1 MQEDVQGLS
10 SVSWAHV
17 AEQVYIREDVR
28 NSSPATM
35 HDFTDA
41 SWVHAAGHA
50 YDREEVQNFSPA
62 TKHDLLTQARGHV
75 AGQAPS
81 TLTT

>member
-1 MQEDVQGLS
+1 MQEDVQRLS
-10 SVSWAHV
+10 SVSWVHV
-17 AEQVYIREDVR
+17 AEQGYIRDDVR
-28 NSSPATM
+28 NFSPATK
-35 HDFTDA
+35 HDSLTQ
-41 SWVHAAGHA
+41 VRGHVAGHA

-62 TKHDLLTQARGHV
+62 TKHDSLTQVRLHV